1 MEPEDLALAHPGPRG
16 QRDQVQPLRVPP
28 LAGAEEGRKLGLGE
42 RCDRGA
48 RFLFRPPPV
57 EPREARRRVE
67 RNDAILNSV
76 VHDLSEEGDDLQ
88 GRRPL
93 HSSLGLLGEQSP
105 GVLARDVGELYG
117 AEWGEEMPPAEEPVS
132 SRVRGLQFGAT
143 CVSSH
148 RSA

>member
-1 MEPEDLALAHPGPRG
+1 MCRRSWKRIRRSPAFSVRDYPRREIHGAEWRSRPREAISAAGAQPRAGRGPLEPEDLALAHPGPRG

-67 RNDAILNSV
+67 RNEAILHSV
-76 VHDLSEEGDDLQ
+76 VHDLSEEGDDL
-88 GRRPL
+88 
-93 HSSLGLLGEQSP
+93 
-105 GVLARDVGELYG
+105 
-117 AEWGEEMPPAEEPVS
+117 
-132 SRVRGLQFGAT
+132 
-143 CVSSH
+143 
-148 RSA
+148 